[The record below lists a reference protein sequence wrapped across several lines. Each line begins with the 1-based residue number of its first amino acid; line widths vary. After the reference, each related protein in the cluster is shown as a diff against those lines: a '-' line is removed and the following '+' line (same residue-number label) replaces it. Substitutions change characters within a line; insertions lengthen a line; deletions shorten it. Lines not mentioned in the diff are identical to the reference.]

1 MHSPRSD
8 EPVYWLM
15 FGAGGMAV
23 AMALPAVLVV
33 LLVAGITSPDVSSG
47 VLSFAHAKSILG
59 CWIPA
64 LALFGTIAL
73 VLWHAFHRI
82 YHSLHDL
89 NIRVTKLHWFV
100 LYGGAAAF
108 TFICF
113 ALQFAIYCKLF

>member
-47 VLSFAHAKSILG
+47 VLSFAHAKSVLG

-89 NIRVTKLHWFV
+89 TIRVTKLHWFV